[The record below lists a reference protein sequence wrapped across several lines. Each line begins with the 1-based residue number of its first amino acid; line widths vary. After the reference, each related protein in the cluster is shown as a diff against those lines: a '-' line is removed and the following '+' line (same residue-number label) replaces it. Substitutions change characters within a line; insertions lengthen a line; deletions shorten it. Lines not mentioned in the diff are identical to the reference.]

1 MPAEPSL
8 TEWNERLHSRGYRVT
23 PQRTL
28 VLCAINELGH
38 ATPEEI
44 LGRVQAAAP
53 RVNLST
59 VYRTLEVLEEVGLV
73 THAHL
78 GHGSPTYHSVDDE
91 VHIHL
96 VCGDCGGVES
106 IPAEAA
112 RDFLDSL
119 DRDRGFSTDIG
130 HMAIHGRCRAC
141 REGVAHD
148 RR

>member
-1 MPAEPSL
+1 MSAPEL
-8 TEWNERLHSRGYRVT
+8 GWEERLHSRGYRVT

-28 VLCAINELGH
+28 VLEAVNDLGH

-44 LGRVQAAAP
+44 LARVQTGSP

-59 VYRTLEVLEEVGLV
+59 VYRTLEVLEDVGLV

-78 GHGSPTYHSVDDE
+78 GHGSPTYHSLDDD

-96 VCGDCGGVES
+96 VCRGCESVES
-106 IPAEAA
+106 IPARSA

-119 DRDRGFSTDIG
+119 DRERGFATDVG
-130 HMAIHGRCRAC
+130 HMAIHGLCRSC
-141 REGVAHD
+141 REAGSSP
-148 RR
+148 